1 MDVVL
6 ELLQKYILKNEIFT
20 KNIQQHFILFNV
32 TKYLEFRQDSHLP
45 IYLSV

>member
-6 ELLQKYILKNEIFT
+6 DLLEKYILKNEIFT
-20 KNIQQHFILFNV
+20 KNILQHFMLFYV
-32 TKYLEFRQDSHLP
+32 TKYLEFRQDSHPP